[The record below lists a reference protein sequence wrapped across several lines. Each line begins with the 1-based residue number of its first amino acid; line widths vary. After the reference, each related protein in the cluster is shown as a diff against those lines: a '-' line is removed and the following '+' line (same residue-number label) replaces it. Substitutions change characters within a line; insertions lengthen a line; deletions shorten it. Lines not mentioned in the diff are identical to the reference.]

1 MRVSLTQFIAA
12 KRGRAARLG
21 GMSDAT
27 IPTGFEPAGFT
38 PGFLDHGGPYYLGPV
53 ADSGRAQVP
62 RIVGLMIMPHHINFR
77 QAAHGG
83 VISTF
88 ADVALSH
95 AVYDAERPRLA
106 PSTVTLTV
114 NYLAGAKLGDWLEA
128 RVTIDRLGGRTAYTS
143 GGVWRGEEQVA
154 TMSGVFAYRR

>member
-1 MRVSLTQFIAA
+1 MADPA
-12 KRGRAARLG
+12 
-21 GMSDAT
+21 
-27 IPTGFEPAGFT
+27 IPDGFEPACFT
-38 PGFLDHGGPYYLGPV
+38 PGFLDHGGPYYLGAPV
-53 ADSGRAQVP
+53 DGVRAM
-62 RIVGLMIMPHHINFR
+62 GLRVCPHHINYQ

-95 AVYDAERPRLA
+95 AVYDAERPRLN

-128 RVTIDRLGGRTAYTS
+128 RVRIDRLGGRMGYTS
-143 GGVWRGEEQVA
+143 GAIWRGSEQIAV
-154 TMSGVFAYRR
+154 MSGVFAFKRG

>member
-1 MRVSLTQFIAA
+1 M
-12 KRGRAARLG
+12 
-21 GMSDAT
+21 D
-27 IPTGFEPAGFT
+27 IPSGFEPAGFT
-38 PGFLDHGGPYYLGPV
+38 PGFLDHGGPYYLGAPLDGV
-53 ADSGRAQVP
+53 RV
-62 RIVGLMIMPHHINFR
+62 VGLRICPHHINY
-77 QAAHGG
+77 QDAAHGG

-128 RVTIDRLGGRTAYTS
+128 RVRIDRMGGRTAYTS
-143 GGVWRGEEQVA
+143 GGIWRGAEQIA
-154 TMSGVFAYRR
+154 TMSGVFAFKRP